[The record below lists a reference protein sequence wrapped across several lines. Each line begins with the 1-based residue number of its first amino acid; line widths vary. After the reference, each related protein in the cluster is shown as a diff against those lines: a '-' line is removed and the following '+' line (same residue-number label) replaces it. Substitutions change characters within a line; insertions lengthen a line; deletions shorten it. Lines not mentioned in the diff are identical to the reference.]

1 MNDIETVNL
10 ASARKMIKISIMA
23 DRPIHMIG
31 DPGIGKSALTYQVG
45 RELGMDV
52 SVLIA
57 SQCAPEDVGGIPV
70 PGEGRVARLPIG
82 PIKSRVDSAGILF
95 TDEIANANVTI
106 QGSILTL
113 INERIAGDVRLHP
126 GTRIIA
132 ASNDPETG
140 AGAGE
145 LAPPMVGRFHHIRV
159 VPEVS
164 EVQAYLDTYAPAGST
179 LASLS
184 ADLSATLDRSPDLLQ
199 LKAPAGIQAN
209 PEPWA
214 NPRSWERALRL
225 WAAAIE
231 AGDAMTDERVA
242 RMCLTGSIGRNAA
255 SAYLA
260 ILRVRDRIAS
270 PDEILRDPVNAR
282 VPTDTDTGI
291 ASLGVIAQVA
301 ERDVAPAWVYCERLA
316 PEIRISI
323 ASRLSAKPI
332 DPKSP
337 HASAGS
343 KAKISILAKL
353 STAIANAN
361 KGRK

>member
-1 MNDIETVNL
+1 MENIETVNL
-10 ASARKMIKISIMA
+10 REARKLIKIAVLA
-23 DRPIHMIG
+23 DRPLHMIG
-31 DPGIGKSALTYQVG
+31 DPGIGKSALVYQVG

-82 PIKSRVDSAGILF
+82 PIKSRVDSAGLLF

-106 QGSILTL
+106 QGALLTVV
-113 INERIAGDVRLHP
+113 NERIAGDVRLHP

-159 VPEVS
+159 VPEIS
-164 EVQAYLDTYAPAGST
+164 EVQGYLDTFAPTGST
-179 LASLS
+179 LAALA

-199 LKAPAGIQAN
+199 LKAPPGVQAT

-225 WAAAIE
+225 WGAAID
-231 AGDAMTDERVA
+231 AGDTQTDERTA
-242 RMCLTGSIGRNAA
+242 RLCLTGSIGRNATA
-255 SAYLA
+255 AYLA

-270 PDEILRDPVNAR
+270 PEEILRDPVNAR
-282 VPTDTDTGI
+282 TPTDTDTGI
-291 ASLGVIAQVA
+291 ASLGVIAQAA
-301 ERDVAPAWVYCERLA
+301 EKDVAAAWVYAERLT
-316 PEIRISI
+316 PEIRVSI

-332 DPKSP
+332 N
-337 HASAGS
+337 AGS
-343 KAKISILAKL
+343 QFAAAGQKAKISILAKL
-353 STAIANAN
+353 SAAIASAN
-361 KGRK
+361 RGGK